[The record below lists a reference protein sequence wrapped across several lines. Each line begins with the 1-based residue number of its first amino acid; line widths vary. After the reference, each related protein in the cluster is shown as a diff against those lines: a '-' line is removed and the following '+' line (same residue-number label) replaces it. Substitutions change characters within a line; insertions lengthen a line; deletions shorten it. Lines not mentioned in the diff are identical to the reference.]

1 MIAFALDF
9 PYDGTDD
16 ITNIGLVICGVLLII
31 ALRFI
36 LKSNDSQR

>member
-31 ALRFI
+31 VLRYI
-36 LKSNDSQR
+36 WKENR